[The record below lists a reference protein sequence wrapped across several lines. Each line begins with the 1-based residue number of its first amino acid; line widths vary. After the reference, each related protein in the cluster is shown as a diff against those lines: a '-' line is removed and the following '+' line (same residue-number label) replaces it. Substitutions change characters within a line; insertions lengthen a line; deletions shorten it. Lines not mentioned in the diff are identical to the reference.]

1 MCRLHGRAG
10 YGPWLQS
17 VSCQRWSRAVRGVRK
32 RGAGGTPA
40 RLALLRTAPWG
51 GGCRRWR
58 RLGRTQRRGVSP
70 TWLRVESWWP
80 DQGALELNSE
90 LAYLDVREEPEA
102 KMKAPRTGLRPAAC
116 RTRPWTLLPS
126 RPPGW
131 SPRLNPLVP
140 VIARTTG
147 SVPAVPQCGSEVG
160 DIQAVVFF

>member
-1 MCRLHGRAG
+1 MRCGE
-10 YGPWLQS
+10 S
-17 VSCQRWSRAVRGVRK
+17 ES
-32 RGAGGTPA
+32 GAPGERPPGL
-40 RLALLRTAPWG
+40 RCCGLLRGG

-160 DIQAVVFF
+160 DIQAVIFF